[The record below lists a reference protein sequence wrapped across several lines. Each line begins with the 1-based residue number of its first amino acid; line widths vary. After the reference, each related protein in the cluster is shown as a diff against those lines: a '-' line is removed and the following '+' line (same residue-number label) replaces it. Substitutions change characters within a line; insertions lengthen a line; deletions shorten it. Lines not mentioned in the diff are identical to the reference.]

1 MNLKI
6 RQIFLEHANRVF
18 TTPAQDP
25 IVKEGTMIDW
35 ARVRELRDEIGEE
48 EFREVVTLFL
58 DEMELSLSRLEPNP
72 TAQRAE
78 SDLHFLKGSSLN
90 LGFSDLASLCQRG
103 EQAAAAGA
111 PSTVTPEEV
120 RRLYSASKAEFMAQ
134 MPTQLGV

>member
-1 MNLKI
+1 MNRKI
-6 RQIFLEHANRVF
+6 RQILPGHANHVF
-18 TTPAQDP
+18 TSRVQGAS
-25 IVKEGTMIDW
+25 VKEVAMIDW

-58 DEMELSLSRLEPNP
+58 DEMETSLSRLEPNA

-103 EQAAAAGA
+103 ERAAATGA
-111 PSTVTPEEV
+111 PETVTPEEV

-134 MPTQLGV
+134 MPAQLGV